1 MAADLRPR
9 TRAAEP
15 AGPRLRRA
23 SAAALLGVVLAL
35 PGCGGPPAAD
45 PSPPVPPATASVPP
59 GAASVPAGADA
70 TVSGIDALFLA
81 MMVAHTEQ
89 TLEIVRLGLDRVT
102 DSRIRTLIAAVRA
115 TETDE
120 LATMREWLRDAGPA
134 AAAAAARHDHS
145 AHSDAAAGL
154 ARLRAA
160 APADT
165 DRVLLDVLSRHQR
178 TAADLARAQV
188 TAGTSE
194 RVRELARRVER
205 SRTAEIELMGQMG

>member
-1 MAADLRPR
+1 MAADLSPR

-23 SAAALLGVVLAL
+23 SAALLGVVLTLA
-35 PGCGGPPAAD
+35 GCGGPPAAD
-45 PSPPVPPATASVPP
+45 PSPPVPSATASAP
-59 GAASVPAGADA
+59 DT

-89 TLEIVRLGLDRVT
+89 TLEIVRLGLDRAT
-102 DSRIRTLIAAVRA
+102 DTRIRTLIAAVRA

-120 LATMREWLRDAGPA
+120 LATMREWLRDAGPS

-145 AHSDAAAGL
+145 GHSDAAAGL

-160 APADT
+160 APADA
-165 DRVLLDVLSRHQR
+165 DRVLVDVLSRHQR

-188 TAGTSE
+188 AAGTSD
-194 RVRELARRVER
+194 RVRELARRIER

>member
-1 MAADLRPR
+1 MAAGLRPR

-45 PSPPVPPATASVPP
+45 PSPPVPSATASVPP
-59 GAASVPAGADA
+59 GADA

-81 MMVAHTEQ
+81 MLVAHTEQ

-102 DSRIRTLIAAVRA
+102 DSHIRTLIAAVRA

-120 LATMREWLRDAGPA
+120 LVTMREWLRDAGPS

-145 AHSDAAAGL
+145 GHSDAAAGL

-160 APADT
+160 APADA

-178 TAADLARAQV
+178 AAAELARAQI

>member
-1 MAADLRPR
+1 MAADLSPR

-23 SAAALLGVVLAL
+23 SAPARPVAALLGMMLAVT
-35 PGCGGPPAAD
+35 GCGGPPAAD
-45 PSPPVPPATASVPP
+45 PSPPVPSATA
-59 GAASVPAGADA
+59 AAGTDA
-70 TVSGIDALFLA
+70 TTSGIDALFLA

-89 TLEIVRLGLDRVT
+89 TLEIVALGLDRAT
-102 DSRIRTLIAAVRA
+102 GPRIRTLIAAVRA

-120 LATMREWLRDAGPA
+120 LATMRGWLREAGPS

-145 AHSDAAAGL
+145 GHSDAATGL

-160 APADT
+160 APADA

-188 TAGTSE
+188 AAGTSE
-194 RVRELARRVER
+194 RVRDLARRIDR
-205 SRTAEIELMGQMG
+205 SRTAEVELMAGLG

>member
-1 MAADLRPR
+1 MAADLSPR

-23 SAAALLGVVLAL
+23 SAALLGVVLTLA
-35 PGCGGPPAAD
+35 GCGGPPAAD
-45 PSPPVPPATASVPP
+45 PSPPVPSATASAP
-59 GAASVPAGADA
+59 DT

-89 TLEIVRLGLDRVT
+89 TLEIVRLGLDRAT
-102 DSRIRTLIAAVRA
+102 DTRIRTLIAAVRA

-120 LATMREWLRDAGPA
+120 LATMREWLRDAGPS

-145 AHSDAAAGL
+145 GHSDAAAGL

-160 APADT
+160 APADA
-165 DRVLLDVLSRHQR
+165 DRVLVDVLSRHQR

-188 TAGTSE
+188 AAGTSD
-194 RVRELARRVER
+194 RVRELARRIER
-205 SRTAEIELMGQMG
+205 SRTAEIELMGRMG

>member
-1 MAADLRPR
+1 MAADLSPR

-23 SAAALLGVVLAL
+23 SAALLGVVLTLA
-35 PGCGGPPAAD
+35 GCGGPPAAD
-45 PSPPVPPATASVPP
+45 PFPPVPSATASAP
-59 GAASVPAGADA
+59 DT

-89 TLEIVRLGLDRVT
+89 TLEIVRLGLDRAT
-102 DSRIRTLIAAVRA
+102 DTRIRTLIAAVRA

-120 LATMREWLRDAGPA
+120 LATMREWLSDAGPS

-145 AHSDAAAGL
+145 GHSDGAAGL

-160 APADT
+160 APADA
-165 DRVLLDVLSRHQR
+165 DRVLVDVLSRHQR

-188 TAGTSE
+188 AAGTSE
-194 RVRELARRVER
+194 RVRELARRIER
-205 SRTAEIELMGQMG
+205 SRTAEIELMGRMG

>member
-1 MAADLRPR
+1 MAADLSRR

-23 SAAALLGVVLAL
+23 STAARPVAALLGVVLAL
-35 PGCGGPPAAD
+35 TGCGGPPAAE
-45 PSPPVPPATASVPP
+45 PSRPVPSATA
-59 GAASVPAGADA
+59 AVPAGADA
-70 TVSGIDALFLA
+70 TTSGIDALFLA

-89 TLEIVRLGLDRVT
+89 TLEIVALGLDRAT
-102 DSRIRTLIAAVRA
+102 DPRIRTLIAAVRA

-120 LATMREWLRDAGPA
+120 LATMRGWLRDAGPS

-145 AHSDAAAGL
+145 GHSDAAAGL

-160 APADT
+160 APADA
-165 DRVLLDVLSRHQR
+165 DRVLLDVLSQHQR

-188 TAGTSE
+188 AAGTSE
-194 RVRELARRVER
+194 RVRDLARRIDR
-205 SRTAEIELMGQMG
+205 SRTAEVDLMAGLG

>member
-1 MAADLRPR
+1 MAADLSPR

-23 SAAALLGVVLAL
+23 SAALLGVMLTLA
-35 PGCGGPPAAD
+35 GCGGPPAAD
-45 PSPPVPPATASVPP
+45 PSPPVPSATASAP
-59 GAASVPAGADA
+59 DT

-89 TLEIVRLGLDRVT
+89 TLEIVRLGLDRAT
-102 DSRIRTLIAAVRA
+102 DTRIRTLIAAVRA

-120 LATMREWLRDAGPA
+120 LATMREWLRDAGPS

-145 AHSDAAAGL
+145 GHSDAAAGL

-160 APADT
+160 APADA
-165 DRVLLDVLSRHQR
+165 DRVLVDVLSRHQR

-188 TAGTSE
+188 AAGTSE
-194 RVRELARRVER
+194 RVRELARRIER
-205 SRTAEIELMGQMG
+205 SRTAEIELMGRMG

>member
-1 MAADLRPR
+1 MAADLSPR

-23 SAAALLGVVLAL
+23 SAALLGVMLTLA
-35 PGCGGPPAAD
+35 GCGGPPAAD
-45 PSPPVPPATASVPP
+45 PSPPVPSATASAP
-59 GAASVPAGADA
+59 DT

-89 TLEIVRLGLDRVT
+89 TLEIVRLGLDRAT
-102 DSRIRTLIAAVRA
+102 DTRIRTLIAAVRA

-120 LATMREWLRDAGPA
+120 LATMREWLRDAGPS

-145 AHSDAAAGL
+145 GHSDAAAGL

-160 APADT
+160 APADA
-165 DRVLLDVLSRHQR
+165 DRVLVDVLSRHQR

-188 TAGTSE
+188 AAGTSE
-194 RVRELARRVER
+194 RVRELARRIER

>member
-1 MAADLRPR
+1 MAADLSPR

-15 AGPRLRRA
+15 AVPRLRRA
-23 SAAALLGVVLAL
+23 PAVGPATALLAALLAL
-35 PGCGGPPAAD
+35 TGCGGPPAAD
-45 PSPPVPPATASVPP
+45 PSPPAPSATASVPSGP
-59 GAASVPAGADA
+59 DA

-89 TLEIVRLGLDRVT
+89 TLEIVRLGLDRAG
-102 DSRIRTLIAAVRA
+102 DPRLRTLAAAVRA

-120 LATMREWLRDAGPA
+120 LATMRRWLREAGPS
-134 AAAAAARHDHS
+134 AAAAARHDHS
-145 AHSDAAAGL
+145 GHSDAAAGL

-160 APADT
+160 APADA
-165 DRVLLDVLSRHQR
+165 DRVLRDVLSRHQR

-194 RVRELARRVER
+194 RVRDLARRIDR
-205 SRTAEIELMGQMG
+205 SRTAEVELMAGLR

>member
-1 MAADLRPR
+1 MAADLSPR

-23 SAAALLGVVLAL
+23 SAALLGVVLTLA
-35 PGCGGPPAAD
+35 GCGGPPAAD
-45 PSPPVPPATASVPP
+45 PSPPVPSATASAP
-59 GAASVPAGADA
+59 DT

-89 TLEIVRLGLDRVT
+89 TLEIVRLGLDRAT
-102 DSRIRTLIAAVRA
+102 DTRIRTLIAAVRA

-120 LATMREWLRDAGPA
+120 LATMREWLRDAGPSAA

-145 AHSDAAAGL
+145 GHSDAAAGL

-160 APADT
+160 APADA
-165 DRVLLDVLSRHQR
+165 DRVLVDVLSRHQR

-188 TAGTSE
+188 AAGTSE
-194 RVRELARRVER
+194 RVRELARRIER
-205 SRTAEIELMGQMG
+205 SRTAEIELMGRMG

>member
-1 MAADLRPR
+1 MAADLSPR

-23 SAAALLGVVLAL
+23 SAAAVLGVALAL
-35 PGCGGPPAAD
+35 TGCGGPPVAD
-45 PSPPVPPATASVPP
+45 PSPSAP
-59 GAASVPAGADA
+59 ASVPAGADA

-89 TLEIVRLGLDRVT
+89 TLEIVRLGLDRAT
-102 DSRIRTLIAAVRA
+102 DPRLRTLIAAVRA

-120 LATMREWLRDAGPA
+120 LATMRQWLRDAGPS

-145 AHSDAAAGL
+145 GHSDAAAGL

-160 APADT
+160 APADA

-188 TAGTSE
+188 TAGTGD
-194 RVRELARRVER
+194 RVRELARRIER

>member
-1 MAADLRPR
+1 MAADLSPR

-23 SAAALLGVVLAL
+23 SAALLGVVLTL
-35 PGCGGPPAAD
+35 TGCGGPPAAD
-45 PSPPVPPATASVPP
+45 PSPPVPSAT
-59 GAASVPAGADA
+59 ASVPAGADA

-102 DSRIRTLIAAVRA
+102 DPRIRTLIDAVRA

-120 LATMREWLRDAGPA
+120 LATMRVWLRDAGPS

-145 AHSDAAAGL
+145 GHSDAAAGL

-160 APADT
+160 APADA
-165 DRVLLDVLSRHQR
+165 DRVLLDVLRRHQR

-188 TAGTSE
+188 TAGTSD

>member
-1 MAADLRPR
+1 MAADLSPR

-23 SAAALLGVVLAL
+23 SAALLGVMLTLA
-35 PGCGGPPAAD
+35 GCGGPPAAD
-45 PSPPVPPATASVPP
+45 PSPPVPSATDSI
-59 GAASVPAGADA
+59 PAGADA

-89 TLEIVRLGLDRVT
+89 TLEIVRLGLDRAT
-102 DSRIRTLIAAVRA
+102 DTRIRTLIAAVRA

-120 LATMREWLRDAGPA
+120 LATMREWLRDAGPS

-145 AHSDAAAGL
+145 GHSDAAAGL

-160 APADT
+160 APADA
-165 DRVLLDVLSRHQR
+165 DRVLVDVLSRHQR

-188 TAGTSE
+188 AAGTSE
-194 RVRELARRVER
+194 RVRELARRIER
-205 SRTAEIELMGQMG
+205 SRTAEIELTGRMG

>member
-1 MAADLRPR
+1 MAADLSPR
-9 TRAAEP
+9 SRAAEP

-23 SAAALLGVVLAL
+23 SAATLLGVVLAL

-45 PSPPVPPATASVPP
+45 PSPPVPSATAS
-59 GAASVPAGADA
+59 APAGADG
-70 TVSGIDALFLA
+70 TTSGIDALFLA

-89 TLEIVRLGLDRVT
+89 TLEIVGVGLDRAT
-102 DSRIRTLIAAVRA
+102 DPRIRTLIAAVRA

-120 LATMREWLRDAGPA
+120 LATMRGWLREAGPS

-145 AHSDAAAGL
+145 GHSDAAAGL

-160 APADT
+160 APADA
-165 DRVLLDVLSRHQR
+165 DRVLLDVLGRHQR

-188 TAGTSE
+188 AAGTSE
-194 RVRELARRVER
+194 RVRDLARRIDR
-205 SRTAEIELMGQMG
+205 SRTAEVELMAGLG

>member
-1 MAADLRPR
+1 MAADLSRR

-23 SAAALLGVVLAL
+23 SAAARPVAVVLAL
-35 PGCGGPPAAD
+35 VLALTGCGGPPAAD
-45 PSPPVPPATASVPP
+45 PPPPVPSATAAVP
-59 GAASVPAGADA
+59 SGADA
-70 TVSGIDALFLA
+70 TTSGIDALFLA

-89 TLEIVRLGLDRVT
+89 TLEIVALGLDRAT
-102 DSRIRTLIAAVRA
+102 DPRIRTLIAAVRA

-120 LATMREWLRDAGPA
+120 LATMRGWLRDAGPS

-145 AHSDAAAGL
+145 GHSDAAAGL

-160 APADT
+160 APADA

-188 TAGTSE
+188 AAGTSE
-194 RVRELARRVER
+194 RVRDFARRIDR
-205 SRTAEIELMGQMG
+205 SRTAEIDLMAGLG

>member
-1 MAADLRPR
+1 MAADLSRR

-23 SAAALLGVVLAL
+23 SAAARPVAVVLAL
-35 PGCGGPPAAD
+35 VLALTGCGGPPAAD
-45 PSPPVPPATASVPP
+45 QSPPVPSATAAVP
-59 GAASVPAGADA
+59 SGADA
-70 TVSGIDALFLA
+70 TTSGIDALFLA

-89 TLEIVRLGLDRVT
+89 TLEIVALGLDRAT
-102 DSRIRTLIAAVRA
+102 DPRIRTLIAAVRA

-120 LATMREWLRDAGPA
+120 LATMRGWLRDAGPS

-145 AHSDAAAGL
+145 GHSDAAAGL

-160 APADT
+160 APADA

-188 TAGTSE
+188 AAGTSE
-194 RVRELARRVER
+194 RVRDLARRIDR
-205 SRTAEIELMGQMG
+205 SRTAEIDLMAGLG

>member
-1 MAADLRPR
+1 MAADLSPR

-23 SAAALLGVVLAL
+23 SAAAVLGVALAL
-35 PGCGGPPAAD
+35 TGCGGPPVAD
-45 PSPPVPPATASVPP
+45 PSPSAP
-59 GAASVPAGADA
+59 ASVPAGADA

-89 TLEIVRLGLDRVT
+89 TLEIVRLGLDRAT
-102 DSRIRTLIAAVRA
+102 DPRLRTLIAAVRA

-120 LATMREWLRDAGPA
+120 LATMRQWLRDAGPS

-145 AHSDAAAGL
+145 GHSDAAAGL

-160 APADT
+160 APADA

-188 TAGTSE
+188 TAGTGD
-194 RVRELARRVER
+194 RVRELGRRIER

>member
-1 MAADLRPR
+1 MAADLSPR

-23 SAAALLGVVLAL
+23 SARPATALLAVMLAL
-35 PGCGGPPAAD
+35 TGCGAPTAD
-45 PSPPVPPATASVPP
+45 PSPPVPSATAP
-59 GAASVPAGADA
+59 VPAGAD
-70 TVSGIDALFLA
+70 TTISGLDALFLA

-89 TLEIVRLGLDRVT
+89 TLEIVRLGLDRAGDPRV
-102 DSRIRTLIAAVRA
+102 RTLIAAVRA

-120 LATMREWLRDAGPA
+120 LATMRGWLREAGPS

-145 AHSDAAAGL
+145 GHSDATAGL

-160 APADT
+160 APADA
-165 DRVLLDVLSRHQR
+165 DRVLLDVLTRHQR

-188 TAGTSE
+188 AAGTSE
-194 RVRELARRVER
+194 RVRDLARRIDR
-205 SRTAEIELMGQMG
+205 SRTAEVDLMSGLG

>member
-1 MAADLRPR
+1 MAADLSPR

-23 SAAALLGVVLAL
+23 SAATLLGVVLAL
-35 PGCGGPPAAD
+35 TGCGGPPTAD
-45 PSPPVPPATASVPP
+45 PSPPVPPATAPVP
-59 GAASVPAGADA
+59 GGADA

-89 TLEIVRLGLDRVT
+89 TLEIVRLGLDRAT
-102 DSRIRTLIAAVRA
+102 DPRIRTLIAAVRA

-120 LATMREWLRDAGPA
+120 LSTMRGWLREAGPS

-145 AHSDAAAGL
+145 GHSDAAAGL

-160 APADT
+160 TPADA

-188 TAGTSE
+188 AAGTDE
-194 RVRELARRVER
+194 RVRDLARRIDR
-205 SRTAEIELMGQMG
+205 SRTAEVDLMAGLG

>member
-1 MAADLRPR
+1 MAADLSPR

-23 SAAALLGVVLAL
+23 SARPAAALLAVMLAL
-35 PGCGGPPAAD
+35 TGCGGPPAAD
-45 PSPPVPPATASVPP
+45 PSPPVPPATASVP
-59 GAASVPAGADA
+59 GGADA
-70 TVSGIDALFLA
+70 TISGIDALFLA

-89 TLEIVRLGLDRVT
+89 TLEIVRLGLDRAT
-102 DSRIRTLIAAVRA
+102 DPRVRTLIAAVRA

-120 LATMREWLRDAGPA
+120 LATMRGWLREAGPS

-145 AHSDAAAGL
+145 GHSEAAAGL

-160 APADT
+160 TPADA

-188 TAGTSE
+188 AAGTAE
-194 RVRELARRVER
+194 RVRDLARRIDR
-205 SRTAEIELMGQMG
+205 SRTAEVDLMAGLG